1 MIKRHSRFVWNVSIP
16 VKTFVKL
23 AKDMVCLTVMA
34 MASAQIPLRLHIIA
48 AIRIVCMALPA
59 VHLGG
64 NVRII
69 SVREDAV
76 NAMFVKAADR

>member
-48 AIRIVCMALPA
+48 AIRIVCMVHPGE
-59 VHLGG
+59 HLGG

>member
-1 MIKRHSRFVWNVSIP
+1 MIKRYSRFVWNVSIP

-48 AIRIVCMALPA
+48 AIRIVCMVHTAE
-59 VHLGG
+59 HLGG

>member
-1 MIKRHSRFVWNVSIP
+1 MIKRHSGFVWNVSIP

-48 AIRIVCMALPA
+48 AIRIVCMVHPA
-59 VHLGG
+59 EHLGG